1 MPITRHH
8 TGQWLYQFDR
18 VIAGSR
24 QRANRVLPEGWT
36 KKQADEFDR
45 VETARLYAVAT
56 GVTKPQPLIEDAV
69 LLYLQ
74 QHAPSLK
81 NFVDLSAAL
90 ALCYPH
96 YAGKPLNTLADVA
109 RQYIKDQTSILS
121 PGTIR
126 NRLAYLRAAC
136 RWAWK
141 IHSMGDHDPAER
153 MVLPKAGKPR
163 QLYFDRADMLR
174 IARRIR
180 YQPSRAVFR
189 VAFYSGM
196 RLSEVLRSQAV
207 QTVSGLGLGVF
218 DSKNGTPHIVPVN
231 GRIAHLVRSK
241 NWPPKVHKSTVSHH
255 TKVAMIALDLGHFRF
270 HDSRHSTASSMIQ
283 QGVSLNTVGA
293 VLNHKSAASTKVYA
307 HLATQ
312 QLAEAISTMSKQS
325 AKNPQP
331 AKTIKAVCK

>member
-8 TGQWLYQFDR
+8 TGPWLYQFDR
-18 VIAGSR
+18 VIAGTR
-24 QRANRVLPEGWT
+24 QRANRLLPPSWT
-36 KKQADEFDR
+36 KKQAEEFDR
-45 VETARLYAVAT
+45 VETARLYALAT

-74 QHAPSLK
+74 QHGPTLK

-90 ALCYPH
+90 ALCHPH

-109 RQYIKDQTSILS
+109 RKYVKDHTDLLS

-141 IHSMGDHDPAER
+141 THNMGDHDPAER
-153 MVLPKAGKPR
+153 MLLPKAGKPR

-174 IARRIR
+174 IARRMH

-218 DSKNGTPHIVPVN
+218 DSKNGTPHIVPAN
-231 GRIAHLVRSK
+231 DKIAHLVRSAQ
-241 NWPPKVHKSTVSHH
+241 WPPQVHKSTVSHH
-255 TKVAMIALDLGHFRF
+255 TKQALVALELGHFRF

-283 QGVSLNTVGA
+283 QGVSLNIVGA

-312 QLAEAISTMSKQS
+312 QLADAISKVGRKSV
-325 AKNPQP
+325 KNPQP
-331 AKTIKAVCK
+331 AKIKKAA

>member
-8 TGQWLYQFDR
+8 SGQWLYQFDR

-24 QRANRVLPEGWT
+24 QRANRLLPQGWT
-36 KKQADEFDR
+36 KKQAEEFDR
-45 VETARLYAVAT
+45 VETGRLYAIAT

-81 NFVDLSAAL
+81 NFTDLTAAL
-90 ALCYPH
+90 EICLPY
-96 YAGKPLNTLADVA
+96 YAGKPMNALADIA
-109 RQYIKDQTSILS
+109 REYIKEHQGILAD
-121 PGTIR
+121 GTIR
-126 NRLAYLRAAC
+126 NRMAYLRAAC

-141 IHSMGDHDPAER
+141 KHGMGEHDPAER

-163 QLYFDRADMLR
+163 QMYFDRTDMLR
-174 IARRIR
+174 IARTMH

-207 QTVSGLGLGVF
+207 QTVSGLGLGII
-218 DSKNGTPHIVPVN
+218 DSKNGTPHIVPAN
-231 GRIAHLVRSK
+231 ARIAHLIR
-241 NWPPKVHKSTVSHH
+241 NADWPPKVHKSTVSHH
-255 TKVAMIALDLGHFRF
+255 TKVAMIALGLGDYRF
-270 HDSRHSTASSMIQ
+270 HDSRHSTASEMIQ

-293 VLNHKSAASTKVYA
+293 VLNHKSVASTKVYA

-312 QLAEAISTMSKQS
+312 QLADAISMVGKKTGKKSQPGPQ
-325 AKNPQP
+325 AK
-331 AKTIKAVCK
+331 AA

>member
-8 TGQWLYQFDR
+8 SGQWLYQFDR

-24 QRANRVLPEGWT
+24 QRANRLLPKGWT
-36 KKQADEFDR
+36 KKEAEEFDR
-45 VETARLYAVAT
+45 VETARLYAIAT

-69 LLYLQ
+69 LLYLK

-81 NFVDLSAAL
+81 NCADLTAAL
-90 ALCYPH
+90 EICLPY
-96 YAGKPLNTLADVA
+96 YAGKPLNALADIA
-109 RQYIKDQTSILS
+109 RKYIKDHEGILS
-121 PGTIR
+121 DGTIR
-126 NRLAYLRAAC
+126 NRMAYLRAAC

-141 IHSMGDHDPAER
+141 KHGMGEHDPAER

-163 QLYFDRADMLR
+163 QKYFDRADMLR
-174 IARRIR
+174 IARAMH

-207 QTVSGLGLGVF
+207 QTVSGLGLGII
-218 DSKNGTPHIVPVN
+218 DSKNGTPHIVPAN
-231 GRIAHLVRSK
+231 ARIAHLVRSPD
-241 NWPPKVHKSTVSHH
+241 WPPKVHKSTVSHH
-255 TKVAMIALDLGHFRF
+255 TKVAMIAHGMGDYRF
-270 HDSRHSTASSMIQ
+270 HDSRHSTASQMIQ

-293 VLNHKSAASTKVYA
+293 VLNHKSTASTKIYA

-312 QLAEAISTMSKQS
+312 QLADAISTVGRKTVKNSQPS
-325 AKNPQP
+325 PQAK
-331 AKTIKAVCK
+331 AA